1 MENAA
6 LVGAGFV
13 AVFVLLFLGVPIA
26 FGMGIVGVI
35 GFAILVGLEPA
46 LSMAAQLTY
55 ANVYDYSYA
64 VLPLFL
70 LMGNFIAKSG
80 MSQHLYDASY
90 AYLGHRRGGLA
101 MATIAA
107 CAGFAAV
114 CGSSVATAATMANV
128 AMPSMRR
135 YGYADSLATG
145 TIAAGG
151 TLGILIPPSVI
162 MVIYGL
168 MTETDI
174 AKLFMAGVLPGLL
187 GALLYIVTI
196 FLLVQFRP
204 ELGPAGER
212 SSWSRRL
219 ATTKNIWGVLLL
231 FLVVIGGIY
240 TGLFTPTEAGGV
252 GAAGA
257 FLFALF
263 RRALSVRI
271 VLDVLMETAQTA
283 TAMFVLLIGALLFSN
298 YLEVSGFPALM
309 LDWIKGLDVAPIVII
324 LVIMA
329 IYIVLGCILESLS
342 MMLLTVPIFFPV
354 ISSLGFD
361 PVWFG
366 ILIVVVIEISLITPP
381 IGLNVFM
388 LKAMM
393 PEVPIGTIFRGVGPF
408 ILADVIRLAIVVFA
422 PAFVLFLPTHMG

>member
-1 MENAA
+1 MLLVA
-6 LVGAGFV
+6 LGFI
-13 AVFVLLFLGVPIA
+13 AVFILLFLGIPIA
-26 FGMGIVGVI
+26 FGMGIVGVV
-35 GFAILVGLEPA
+35 GFAILVGLDPA
-46 LSMAAQLTY
+46 LSMVAQLTF

-70 LMGNFIAKSG
+70 LMGNFIARSG

-174 AKLFMAGVLPGLL
+174 AKLFMAGVLPGIL
-187 GALLYIVTI
+187 GAVLYIVAI
-196 FLLVQFRP
+196 LIQVQARP
-204 ELGPAGER
+204 ALGPAGER
-212 SSWSRRL
+212 SSWRTRL
-219 ATTKNIWGVLLL
+219 ATTKGVWGVFVL
-231 FLVVIGGIY
+231 FVLVIGGIY

-257 FLFALF
+257 FLFALS
-263 RRALSVRI
+263 RRALTVRI
-271 VLDVLMETAQTA
+271 VLDVLAETARTA
-283 TAMFVLLIGALLFSN
+283 AAMFVLLIGALMFSN

-309 LDWIKGLDVAPIVII
+309 LNWIKSLEVAPIVVI

-329 IYIVLGCILESLS
+329 IYVVLGCILESLS
-342 MMLLTVPIFFPV
+342 MMLLTVPIFFPI
-354 ISSLGFD
+354 ISSLGYD

-393 PEVPIGTIFRGVGPF
+393 PEVPVTTIFRGVMPF
-408 ILADVIRLAIVVFA
+408 IAADIVRLAIVVFA
-422 PAFVLFLPTHMG
+422 PAFVLFLPANMG